1 MVVAHNLHVHDR
13 FLIISAGLPLLCHG
27 AHIPSTSSRNPRFRW
42 QNTPR
47 EAKRFKLARYLH
59 ALRFRRQAQ
68 PFFLKSLLHR
78 GTEPQ
83 ETFPV
88 RARRLPRKLFRNF
101 IKSLSLHK
109 RSKPRC

>member
-1 MVVAHNLHVHDR
+1 MGYTSQYQLAQ
-13 FLIISAGLPLLCHG
+13 STLPL
-27 AHIPSTSSRNPRFRW
+27 A
-42 QNTPR
+42 NTPR
-47 EAKRFKLARYLH
+47 EAKRFKLARYLY

-88 RARRLPRKLFRNF
+88 RALRLPRKLFRDF
-101 IKSLSLHK
+101 LK
-109 RSKPRC
+109 